1 MMPPRGGAPKPTTIG
16 HEDALARD
24 PFTADQRGLHP
35 SKRRRRPSGQPPP
48 LPRELGASGR
58 FWIVALIALAALYLI
73 LGVTSIGNSATH
85 QESALLRWIAVRRTG
100 WLNRMMLVLNGLGAT
115 SLTRIIR
122 VGTILALVAFRP
134 WRHLVVLVVSI
145 LFVAWLTN
153 KVGTYFI
160 RERPFGVRI
169 IGGWEGSSFP
179 SRPMAELSVALMGI
193 LYTLLPHGR
202 WRNVGKL
209 TIPFLLGG
217 LAVAELYL
225 GLNHPADIVFGLLF
239 GIGIPLLAY
248 RTFAPNSVFPVS
260 YRRGRAAHLDV
271 GGPRGAAIRQAVQ
284 DQLGM
289 SVLDAKPVGLA
300 GSGGSTPLRLT
311 VAGDPDFHLFA
322 KLYAQ
327 THLRAD
333 RSYKIVRTI
342 RYGTLEDEKSYNSV
356 RRLVQYEDYMMLVMH
371 DFGIPCAKT
380 YGFVEITPEREYLLV
395 TEFLEGGTEIT
406 EAEVDDAVIDD
417 ALATIRRM
425 WEVGVAHRDVKPAN
439 IMVRDGKIMLI
450 DLAFGEIRP
459 SPWRQAVDLANMM
472 LVLAM
477 RSDPDRVYE
486 RALQFFSA
494 DEIAEA
500 FAATRSVTMP
510 SQSRS
515 MLRQLKRDGRN
526 LVGRFRELAPERRRV
541 GIQRWSVRRI
551 AITLSVVIGLL
562 IALGLVLD
570 NIQTGAL

>member
-1 MMPPRGGAPKPTTIG
+1 
-16 HEDALARD
+16 
-24 PFTADQRGLHP
+24 
-35 SKRRRRPSGQPPP
+35 
-48 LPRELGASGR
+48 
-58 FWIVALIALAALYLI
+58 VALVALAALYLF
-73 LGVTSIGNSATH
+73 LVLAPIGNSATH
-85 QESALLRWIAVRRTG
+85 QESAFLRWIAVRRTG
-100 WLNRMMLVLNGLGAT
+100 WLNRTMLVLNGLGGT
-115 SLTRIIR
+115 TFTRSLR
-122 VGTILALVAFRP
+122 VGTILALVAFRR

-153 KVGTYFI
+153 KVGTLFI

-179 SRPMAELSVALMGI
+179 SRPMAELSVAVVGV

-202 WRNVGKL
+202 SRNIGKL
-209 TIPFLLGG
+209 IVPFLLGG
-217 LAVAELYL
+217 LAAAELYL

-248 RTFAPNSVFPVS
+248 RTFAPNAVFPVS

-271 GGPRGAAIRQAVQ
+271 GGARGAAIRQAVQ

-289 SVLDAKPVGLA
+289 TVLDAKPVGLA

-311 VAGDPDFHLFA
+311 VAGDPDVHLFA

-395 TEFLEGGTEIT
+395 TEFLEGGMEIT
-406 EAEVDDAVIDD
+406 EAEVDDDIIDD
-417 ALATIRRM
+417 ALSTIRRM
-425 WEVGVAHRDVKPAN
+425 WEVGLAHRDVKPAN

-477 RSDPDRVYE
+477 RSDPDRVYG

-500 FAATRSVTMP
+500 FAATRGATLP

-515 MLRQLKRDGRN
+515 MLRALKKDGRN
-526 LVGRFRELAPERRRV
+526 LIGRFRELAPARRKV
-541 GIQRWSVRRI
+541 GIQRWSVRRVAI
-551 AITLSVVIGLL
+551 ALSVLVGLL
-562 IALGLVLD
+562 IALALVLD